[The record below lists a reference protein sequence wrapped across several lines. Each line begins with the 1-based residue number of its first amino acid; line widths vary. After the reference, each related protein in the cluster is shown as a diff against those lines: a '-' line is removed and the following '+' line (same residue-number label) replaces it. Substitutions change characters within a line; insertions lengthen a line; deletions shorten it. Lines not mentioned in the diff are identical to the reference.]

1 MDARELAIDSA
12 IAAFNAGVYPS
23 LRKAAKALGVPRST
37 LQDRINGRQ
46 SHATAHSYQQRL
58 TPEQEAF
65 LVEWILDEDSRAQ
78 PPSHLRVRE
87 MATRILRMNGD
98 TQPLGQ
104 LWVPHFITRNP
115 RVASIV
121 GRTIESARTTA
132 ANFETIRA
140 FLELFERTRRE
151 LGIQYEDI
159 WNMDETGI
167 ALGVCTN
174 HQVLASSSKKKAY
187 IKSLEDREWVSLI
200 ECVSATGLKLQ
211 CLAIFKGKHLQ
222 TTWFPANGIPDWLY
236 TTSENGWTSNAIG
249 IEWLSRIFIPNTS
262 PSHSGNRLLLLDGH
276 GSHTP
281 IEFMWLCKVN
291 NIHLLYL
298 PAHASHLLQ
307 PLDLAAFSVV
317 KSRYR
322 KQIQALSALDDAAPI
337 KKERFVVAYNQAREE
352 GLSERVI
359 RAGWK
364 AAGLCPYNPALV
376 LHSSQIS
383 GRPSTPPPIEQGQ
396 ATLEALFSTPQ
407 SAQALRRQQALLE
420 SENLSRSTRLVLT
433 KAAKAIAT
441 TNARAAGLEAENQR
455 LKYQLHTTKVTRVRK
470 RVQIDPN
477 QRFSNVEVIKAAVK
491 QATAQQA
498 EKDTLTLEKE
508 AQKAAAE
515 AAARSLDSMCT
526 SWQL

>member
-211 CLAIFKGKHLQ
+211 CLAISKPRGFQPTAYQ
-222 TTWFPANGIPDWLY
+222 TGSIQPQRTGGHQTQLVLSGYHGFLY
-236 TTSENGWTSNAIG
+236 QILHHRTVAIG
-249 IEWLSRIFIPNTS
+249 CSSLMATAPTHQLS
-262 PSHSGNRLLLLDGH
+262 
-276 GSHTP
+276 
-281 IEFMWLCKVN
+281 LCG
-291 NIHLLYL
+291 
-298 PAHASHLLQ
+298 
-307 PLDLAAFSVV
+307 
-317 KSRYR
+317 
-322 KQIQALSALDDAAPI
+322 
-337 KKERFVVAYNQAREE
+337 FV
-352 GLSERVI
+352 
-359 RAGWK
+359 
-364 AAGLCPYNPALV
+364 
-376 LHSSQIS
+376 
-383 GRPSTPPPIEQGQ
+383 
-396 ATLEALFSTPQ
+396 
-407 SAQALRRQQALLE
+407 
-420 SENLSRSTRLVLT
+420 RSTIYTFFTSLRTHLTFFSRLIL
-433 KAAKAIAT
+433 
-441 TNARAAGLEAENQR
+441 L
-455 LKYQLHTTKVTRVRK
+455 
-470 RVQIDPN
+470 
-477 QRFSNVEVIKAAVK
+477 
-491 QATAQQA
+491 
-498 EKDTLTLEKE
+498 
-508 AQKAAAE
+508 
-515 AAARSLDSMCT
+515 RS
-526 SWQL
+526 Q